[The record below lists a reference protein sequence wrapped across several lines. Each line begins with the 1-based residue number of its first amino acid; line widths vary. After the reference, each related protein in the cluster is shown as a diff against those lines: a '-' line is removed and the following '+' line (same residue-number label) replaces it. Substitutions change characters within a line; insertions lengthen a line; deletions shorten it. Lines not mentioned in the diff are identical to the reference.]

1 MIPKIKNIN
10 IGDELEIAKEPT
22 YTWKIE
28 GNRIIGYTDG
38 IEAMKQAIYLMLNV
52 ERYRY
57 LIYDWNYGVEL
68 ADLFGK
74 DKSYIYSELKR
85 RIKEALLI
93 DDRIISVDEFIFE
106 SKKKNT
112 INLRFIVN
120 TIFGEIKTSREVSL

>member
-1 MIPKIKNIN
+1 MIPKIENIN
-10 IGDELEIAKEPT
+10 IGEDTEVVEEPT
-22 YTWKIE
+22 YTWKIK

-120 TIFGEIKTSREVSL
+120 TIFGEIKTYREVSL